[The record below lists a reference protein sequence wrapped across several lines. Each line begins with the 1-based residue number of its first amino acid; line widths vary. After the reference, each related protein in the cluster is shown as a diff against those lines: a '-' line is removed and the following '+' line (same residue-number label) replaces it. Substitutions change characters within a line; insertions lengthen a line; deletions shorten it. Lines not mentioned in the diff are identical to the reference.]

1 MKKEKLIKAIYRKP
15 TIEVY
20 PLINECSILNK
31 SNVNTN
37 VTITPY
43 SVQHE
48 DIDIGD
54 GNTVNITSDN
64 DSISINIIS
73 ITDN

>member
-37 VTITPY
+37 VTITPN

-54 GNTVNITSDN
+54 GNTVNITSDD